1 MRLWLRG
8 EAVRDHL
15 ATLRALGA
23 QISLDDFGAGYSSL
37 SYLRRLPLAVLKVD
51 RAFVQGLDQ
60 AHPHLRQDQAVV
72 RAIVDMA
79 HALEMEV
86 VAEGVE
92 TDAQREA
99 LRRLGCDYMQGFLF
113 SRRSRRS
120 VWKSCCGPQTSANPR
135 RLDPGRLLIGCYS
148 TSAWR

>member
-1 MRLWLRG
+1 MELTESALVAQG
-8 EAVRDHL
+8 EAVRDYL

-23 QISLDDFGAGYSSL
+23 QISLDDFGAGCSSL
-37 SYLRRLPLAVLKVD
+37 SYLRRLPLDVLKVD

-79 HALEMEV
+79 YALEMEV

-113 SRRSRRS
+113 SPPITPERLEVLLWPADIRE
-120 VWKSCCGPQTSANPR
+120 PQA
-135 RLDPGRLLIGCYS
+135 
-148 TSAWR
+148 A